1 MLNYRV
7 EWFEPVYTPEVRE
20 VDLLFFTSMAVL
32 LRTDAKASTCKDPS
46 IELREPLIELGFVY
60 LDTWFYEH

>member
-20 VDLLFFTSMAVL
+20 VDLLFFTSHNGFTAQEASAIAEMEIGDEIPFDYWSVRIV
-32 LRTDAKASTCKDPS
+32 RTS
-46 IELREPLIELGFVY
+46 
-60 LDTWFYEH
+60 